1 MANWHEKSS
10 TEGEDFQEEDVWGDV
25 MEGEESNTKVKKANK
40 MKKRSSCVWTSHD
53 GGRMCN
59 EGHRQQQSS
68 APMGIPDGERS
79 KGPRDRC
86 YEDDDDDDDGHM
98 VPPHEYIAR
107 RLATSSTSMCEEGV
121 RRTLKGRDLNKLRN
135 AIWTKTGFLE

>member
-1 MANWHEKSS
+1 MADWHEKCS
-10 TEGEDFQEEDVWGDV
+10 TEGEEDFQEEDVWGDV
-25 MEGEESNTKVKKANK
+25 MEREESNTKVKKANK

-53 GGRMCN
+53 GARMCN
-59 EGHRQQQSS
+59 EGHRSS
-68 APMGIPDGERS
+68 APIGIPDGERS

-86 YEDDDDDDDGHM
+86 YEDDDGHM

-107 RLATSSTSMCEEGV
+107 RLATSSTSMCEGV
-121 RRTLKGRDLNKLRN
+121 RKGRDLNNLRN

>member
-1 MANWHEKSS
+1 MADWHEKSS
-10 TEGEDFQEEDVWGDV
+10 TEGEEDFQEKDVWGDV

-40 MKKRSSCVWTSHD
+40 MKKRSSCVWTSHSHD
-53 GGRMCN
+53 GARMCD

-68 APMGIPDGERS
+68 APMGIPDR
-79 KGPRDRC
+79 GPRDRC
-86 YEDDDDDDDGHM
+86 YEDDDGDM

-107 RLATSSTSMCEEGV
+107 RLATSSISMCEEGV